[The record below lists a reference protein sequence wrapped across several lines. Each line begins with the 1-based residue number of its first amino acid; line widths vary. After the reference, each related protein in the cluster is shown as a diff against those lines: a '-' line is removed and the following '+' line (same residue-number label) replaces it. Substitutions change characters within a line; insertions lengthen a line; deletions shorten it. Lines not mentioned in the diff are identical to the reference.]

1 MTIRT
6 RVTAV
11 AAVAALALAGCSSAE
26 DAAEDATATASSA
39 VSGAASSG
47 ADSTDDGKV
56 TASYPLTV
64 EHRQGETEIT
74 AEPQKIVVMNYSGLD
89 YLVSLGYGDRVVGVA
104 SGGAD
109 PDILEGFQDKQN
121 IGSFREPDY
130 EAIASLEPDLIVV
143 GGRSAGTYEQ
153 MSEIAP
159 TIDVTVEY
167 DDYLESNAES
177 AKMVGAAFGAGDR
190 AEEKGEELEK
200 KADGYKEK
208 ISAGDPT
215 ALVIMTNGGEL
226 STYSEES
233 RFGVVFD
240 LGYKPAAKVDEA
252 GPHGDPVSFEF
263 VADADPD
270 YLFVV
275 DRDAAIGRDG
285 STAEATLDNEL
296 INNTK
301 AAKNGNIVYLNSA
314 DWYLVV
320 GGLTTMSKMID
331 AAGSAYKG

>member
-11 AAVAALALAGCSSAE
+11 AVVAAFALAGCSSAGD
-26 DAAEDATATASSA
+26 DADQNATTGSSSASSA
-39 VSGAASSG
+39 AAK
-47 ADSTDDGKV
+47 ADDGKV
-56 TASYPLTV
+56 AAQYPVTV
-64 EHRQGETEIT
+64 KHRQGETEIES
-74 AEPQKIVVMNYSGLD
+74 EPQRIVVMNYSGVD
-89 YLVSLGYGDRVVGVA
+89 YLVSLGYGDRIVGVTSA
-104 SGGAD
+104 GA
-109 PDILEGFQDKQN
+109 PPEILKGFEDKQT

-130 EAIASLEPDLIVV
+130 EAIASLEPDLIVI
-143 GGRSAGTYEQ
+143 GGRTAGTYEQ

-177 AKMVGAAFGAGDR
+177 AEMVGAAFGVGDK

-200 KADGYKEK
+200 KADDYKEK
-208 ISAGDPT
+208 ISAGAPT

-233 RFGVVFD
+233 RFGMIFD
-240 LGYKPAAKVDEA
+240 LGYTPAAKLDEA

-275 DRDAAIGRDG
+275 DRDSAIGRDG
-285 STAEATLDNEL
+285 NTAEATLDNEL

-301 AAKNGNIVYLNSA
+301 AARNGNIVYLNSN

>member
-1 MTIRT
+1 MTFRT
-6 RVTAV
+6 RVTAA
-11 AAVAALALAGCSSAE
+11 AAVAAFALAGCSSAGD
-26 DAAEDATATASSA
+26 DADQNATTGSATASSA
-39 VSGAASSG
+39 ATKSDAGNVAGEYP
-47 ADSTDDGKV
+47 V
-56 TASYPLTV
+56 TV
-64 EHRQGETEIT
+64 KHRQGETEIES
-74 AEPQKIVVMNYSGLD
+74 EPQRIVVMNYSGVD
-89 YLVSLGYGDRVVGVA
+89 YLVSLGYGDRIVGVTSA
-104 SGGAD
+104 GAA
-109 PDILEGFQDKQN
+109 PEILEGFRDKQT

-130 EAIASLEPDLIVV
+130 EAIASLEPDLIVI
-143 GGRSAGTYEQ
+143 GGRTAGTYEQ

-177 AKMVGAAFGAGDR
+177 AEMIGAAFGVSDK

-200 KADGYKEK
+200 KAEDYKKK
-208 ISAGDPT
+208 ISAGAPT

-233 RFGVVFD
+233 RFGMIFD
-240 LGYKPAAKVDEA
+240 LGYTPAAKLDEA

-285 STAEATLDNEL
+285 NTAEATLDNEL

-301 AAKNGNIVYLNSA
+301 AAKNGNIVYLNSN

>member
-6 RVTAV
+6 RVTAAAVV
-11 AAVAALALAGCSSAE
+11 AAFALAGCSSAGD
-26 DAAEDATATASSA
+26 DADRNATTGSSTTSSA
-39 VSGAASSG
+39 AAK
-47 ADSTDDGKV
+47 ADDGKV
-56 TASYPLTV
+56 AAQYPVTV
-64 EHRQGETEIT
+64 KHRQGETEIT
-74 AEPQKIVVMNYSGLD
+74 AEPKKIVVMNYSGVD
-89 YLVSLGYGDRVVGVA
+89 YLVSLGYGDRIVGVTSA
-104 SGGAD
+104 GV
-109 PDILEGFQDKQN
+109 PPEILKGFEDKQT

-130 EAIASLEPDLIVV
+130 EAIASLEPDLIVI
-143 GGRSAGTYEQ
+143 GGRTAGTYEQ

-177 AKMVGAAFGAGDR
+177 AEMIGAAFGVSDK

-200 KADGYKEK
+200 KAEDYKKK
-208 ISAGDPT
+208 ISAGEPT

-233 RFGVVFD
+233 RFGMIFD
-240 LGYKPAAKVDEA
+240 LGYTPAAKLDEA

-285 STAEATLDNEL
+285 NTAEATLDNEL

-301 AAKNGNIVYLNSA
+301 AAKNGNIVYLNSN

>member
-11 AAVAALALAGCSSAE
+11 AAVAAFALAGCSSADD
-26 DAAEDATATASSA
+26 DADQNATTGSSSASSA
-39 VSGAASSG
+39 TTKS
-47 ADSTDDGKV
+47 DDGKV
-56 TASYPLTV
+56 AAQYPVTV
-64 EHRQGETEIT
+64 KHRQGETEIK
-74 AEPQKIVVMNYSGLD
+74 AEPQKIVAMNYSGVD
-89 YLVSLGYGDRVVGVA
+89 YLVSIGYGDRIVGVTSA
-104 SGGAD
+104 GAA
-109 PDILEGFQDKQN
+109 PEILDGFQDKQT

-130 EAIASLEPDLIVV
+130 EAIASLEPDLIVI
-143 GGRSAGTYEQ
+143 GGRTAGTYEQ

-167 DDYLESNAES
+167 DDYLKSNAES
-177 AKMVGAAFGAGDR
+177 AEMVGAAFGVGDK
-190 AEEKGEELEK
+190 AEEKAEELKK
-200 KADGYKEK
+200 KADDYKKK
-208 ISAGDPT
+208 ISAGAPT

-226 STYSEES
+226 STYSEKS
-233 RFGVVFD
+233 RFGMIFD
-240 LGYKPAAKVDEA
+240 LGYTPAAKLDEA

-263 VADADPD
+263 VADADPE

-285 STAEATLDNEL
+285 NTAQATLDNEL

-301 AAKNGNIVYLNSA
+301 AAKNGNIVYLDSS

-331 AAGSAYKG
+331 AAGSAYRG